1 MNARVT
7 PTNPYVEF
15 EKQEVEQSIAQR
27 FEKIVEAYPDRV
39 AVKTRNCSITY
50 GSLNNMANRVARA
63 IMTQRG
69 SDAEP
74 VGLLFANGVPLVAAM
89 VGVLKAGKFF
99 VYLDSSSPKARV
111 AGVLEDCQPGLI
123 VTDQQHFSVASELAG
138 HGNEVLNMDT
148 LNPQLSHENVAL
160 SLTPG
165 SLSAIIYT
173 SGSTGK
179 PKGVI
184 QNHLNMLHYTR
195 VRTNALHICEQDRMS
210 LLSSG
215 TAGAMFITFAA
226 LLNGAA
232 LLPFDLHEEGVTGIA
247 NWLRQEEIT
256 ICYIGSPLFRN
267 LGEILT
273 GKETFPKLRLI
284 RLASEAS
291 RASDV
296 EIYRKYFSPNCILVN
311 GLSSTETG
319 ILSKYFVDR
328 KTQIT
333 GSQVPVGYAV
343 EDKEI
348 VLLDDSGRELGFN
361 EVGEIAVRSRYL
373 ASGYWQRPELTRVKF
388 RPDPAD
394 NEKRLYLTG
403 DLGLMLPDGCL
414 IHKGRKDFRV
424 KIRGYGVEVAEVET
438 AILAHDSIREAVVV
452 ARQNESG
459 EDQLVAYCTSCS
471 PPANTA
477 ELRSFLRQKLPEYMI
492 PSAFVILDA
501 IPRTVAGKL
510 DRRGLPD
517 PGNSRPD
524 LDTPYAAPR
533 TPAEIEVEH
542 LWREVLSLDRI
553 GVHDNFFD
561 LGGHSLAATRVVSQV
576 IKKFQL
582 EIPLQSLFRSPTI
595 AQMAEVIAQSQANK
609 IDAADLN
616 RMLAELESLTD
627 EQAQQIITQ
636 DTRVDAESKKK

>member
-1 MNARVT
+1 
-7 PTNPYVEF
+7 
-15 EKQEVEQSIAQR
+15 
-27 FEKIVEAYPDRV
+27 
-39 AVKTRNCSITY
+39 
-50 GSLNNMANRVARA
+50 
-63 IMTQRG
+63 
-69 SDAEP
+69 
-74 VGLLFANGVPLVAAM
+74 
-89 VGVLKAGKFF
+89 
-99 VYLDSSSPKARV
+99 
-111 AGVLEDCQPGLI
+111 
-123 VTDQQHFSVASELAG
+123 
-138 HGNEVLNMDT
+138 
-148 LNPQLSHENVAL
+148 
-160 SLTPG
+160 
-165 SLSAIIYT
+165 
-173 SGSTGK
+173 
-179 PKGVI
+179 
-184 QNHLNMLHYTR
+184 
-195 VRTNALHICEQDRMS
+195 
-210 LLSSG
+210 
-215 TAGAMFITFAA
+215 
-226 LLNGAA
+226 
-232 LLPFDLHEEGVTGIA
+232 
-247 NWLRQEEIT
+247 
-256 ICYIGSPLFRN
+256 
-267 LGEILT
+267 
-273 GKETFPKLRLI
+273 
-284 RLASEAS
+284 
-291 RASDV
+291 
-296 EIYRKYFSPNCILVN
+296 
-311 GLSSTETG
+311 
-319 ILSKYFVDR
+319 
-328 KTQIT
+328 
-333 GSQVPVGYAV
+333 
-343 EDKEI
+343 
-348 VLLDDSGRELGFN
+348 
-361 EVGEIAVRSRYL
+361 
-373 ASGYWQRPELTRVKF
+373 
-388 RPDPAD
+388 
-394 NEKRLYLTG
+394 
-403 DLGLMLPDGCL
+403 MLPDGCL

-438 AILAHDSIREAVVV
+438 VILAHDSIREAVVV

-501 IPRTVAGKL
+501 MPRTVAGKL